1 MEIKEISEKIATLKR
16 ALKKAKNKNE
26 IQSKIADLEQQLKD
40 SNLTTYEL
48 ARTVL
53 GATKKVQKFTE
64 EEFSKAINRLS
75 QKPKFA
81 FLKDLDKELIKIDL
95 KRKAKPIGWRFKG
108 DNYKRP
114 TKKDIEADKGKSNT
128 ERKTYREYRSNR
140 SDVIKVIKLNEGGNL
155 KTNQM
160 ENSENKE
167 MVLNNNKQIAHH
179 TQELQEAV
187 KGKHVPAWVVAKV
200 NRSASD
206 LSDATHYMEGQN
218 ENYAEGGAI
227 YKHKHMDA
235 TAKILEKTNK
245 GYKVEFTDNS
255 ARKPKAKIMY
265 FNDIDFDK
273 EKGYFEKMAT
283 GGGVEEEDFDLFE
296 DFDNLPQ
303 NIQDI
308 FFEYEDSD
316 NTYERNKEM
325 LSKLNPLGYTFDY
338 GLDAIPFGLK
348 KMATGGG
355 VESGKIKVYLLTGI
369 YGAKGIPGKLLF
381 AFKKEIEKHNFTN
394 GNILI
399 NINNLWSK
407 WSVSEGI
414 EIIKNEVFKKINKE
428 YIAYIYATLNK
439 VEWEVDTINKINVP
453 NSNKLY
459 IRIPSDF
466 IINIGFYDDINSNKF
481 AKKIGGYNNTA
492 IIYNQTQVF
501 GSYIN
506 TGYNNIEIRDSLFI
520 LIENLEKNSMATG
533 GGVGM
538 KKIKI
543 NGLKGYM
550 PGVDYVYYDNSSKK
564 YYFKDFEGDL
574 MELKNIDTLKQIHK
588 MEKGR
593 GVGNRL
599 NEYVE
604 DFGVHYGNS
613 FNLLNLDIKDKQLV
627 QSLIDKGLSPQEI
640 SNKLNKFG
648 NGGVGGTFD
657 SSSTGIGIGGTDS
670 SSETGTLIGGTA
682 ASSMAKGG
690 GLEFIEYKGHEIM
703 FEPNYKEY
711 FVNDE
716 QFSSLEAAKK
726 YIDEGS
732 KPSQKTINAYRHGAM
747 ATGGGVEKFKNVE
760 EFISHYGN
768 VRKYP
773 NSKEIK
779 KWSEITQKE
788 KQEGSRMTVDSI
800 KRAIKNSIEY
810 HNSLKNPLYW
820 QTNTV
825 NFGSAPISQ
834 GSNHFFKILST
845 DKDGEYELWSYD
857 SKVFEGT
864 MSECKKEAQK
874 LFDKTIMK
882 TGGPTNAQQNKV
894 AKVMHEWKEGELNI
908 GKSDKKVKSQK
919 QAVAIALSQAGLS
932 KKEGAKKIIGWKHKT
947 KK

>member
-1 MEIKEISEKIATLKR
+1 MEIKEISEQIATLKR

-95 KRKAKPIGWRFKG
+95 KRKAKPVGWRFKG

-114 TKKDIEADKGKSNT
+114 TKKDIEADKGKSNA

-218 ENYAEGGAI
+218 ENYATGG
-227 YKHKHMDA
+227 
-235 TAKILEKTNK
+235 
-245 GYKVEFTDNS
+245 GV
-255 ARKPKAKIMY
+255 KIMPQQGTLLTKDKKLKLDY
-265 FNDIDFDK
+265 KKNGNNFEFVVYEGETNPVANYTKTSFKKKENGIVTMDYNQFINYIYAEGYIDDK
-273 EKGYFEKMAT
+273 NYAL

-348 KMATGGG
+348 KMKTGGG
-355 VESGKIKVYLLTGI
+355 VGDSY
-369 YGAKGIPGKLLF
+369 
-381 AFKKEIEKHNFTN
+381 N
-394 GNILI
+394 
-399 NINNLWSK
+399 
-407 WSVSEGI
+407 
-414 EIIKNEVFKKINKE
+414 IKNI
-428 YIAYIYATLNK
+428 
-439 VEWEVDTINKINVP
+439 
-453 NSNKLY
+453 
-459 IRIPSDF
+459 
-466 IINIGFYDDINSNKF
+466 
-481 AKKIGGYNNTA
+481 KIGDRIKDKYNNEA
-492 IIYNQTQVF
+492 EVWYNDGEKIEAQYIS
-501 GSYIN
+501 GASYVYRQKDFDN
-506 TGYNNIEIRDSLFI
+506 GEVRFLWADRNIM
-520 LIENLEKNSMATG
+520 KTG

-588 MEKGR
+588 MATGG
-593 GVGNRL
+593 GVVNRL

-670 SSETGTLIGGTA
+670 SSQSGKMIGGTA

-690 GLEFIEYKGHEIM
+690 GISSNSFAIKLDGNKKTWEKSVDYLYEKGYKFPEDDGTNKYLRNTFRLLKSISPEV
-703 FEPNYKEY
+703 EESERTYLYAYPNGTISYTFTEDSVLKVINPFQY
-711 FVNDE
+711 P
-716 QFSSLEAAKK
+716 SMAK
-726 YIDEGS
+726 
-732 KPSQKTINAYRHGAM
+732 
-747 ATGGGVEKFKNVE
+747 GGGVGKFKNVE

-825 NFGSAPISQ
+825 NFGSAPISE

-932 KKEGAKKIIGWKHKT
+932 KKVDGKKIIGWKHKT